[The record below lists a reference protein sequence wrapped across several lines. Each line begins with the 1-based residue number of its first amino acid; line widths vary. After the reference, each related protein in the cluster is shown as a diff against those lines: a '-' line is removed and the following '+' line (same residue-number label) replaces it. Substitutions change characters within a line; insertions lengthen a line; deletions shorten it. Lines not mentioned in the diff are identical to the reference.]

1 MITMKPGTDLV
12 NDRILEVLLQNSRL
26 SYRAIARK
34 VGVSVA
40 TVINRAR
47 SMERK
52 GIIKRHTIQI
62 DYEKLGY
69 DIDVAVFMRVSR
81 GKLLDVEKRISL
93 YKNVYA
99 VYDITGAF
107 DVLVLAMFR
116 NRMELNKFIKR
127 VQTFEYVERTE
138 TNLILNKV
146 KDSI

>member
-1 MITMKPGTDLV
+1 MKPGTDPV

-34 VGVSVA
+34 AGVSVA

-99 VYDITGAF
+99 VYDITGTF

>member
-1 MITMKPGTDLV
+1 MKPGTDPV

-34 VGVSVA
+34 AGVSVA

-99 VYDITGAF
+99 VYDITGTF

-116 NRMELNKFIKR
+116 SRRELDSFIKR